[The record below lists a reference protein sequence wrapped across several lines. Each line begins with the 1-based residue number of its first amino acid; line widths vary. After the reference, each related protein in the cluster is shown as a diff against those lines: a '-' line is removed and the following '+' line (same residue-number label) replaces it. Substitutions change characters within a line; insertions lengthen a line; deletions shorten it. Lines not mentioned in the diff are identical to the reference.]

1 MNPSLRVTGR
11 LLVAGLRALIVLSL
25 ITGVVYPLVVLGIAQ
40 GAFHN
45 KANGSETTLG
55 GRVVGS
61 SLIGQRYDLPRRRGQ
76 GVPRPDLR
84 LFQPRPSNGLTT
96 NTVNTRYHLLVS
108 GGTNLAG
115 DNEVLVR
122 MVREAKAAVVRDNS
136 VPGFRVRPSQ
146 VPADAVTSSGSGLD
160 PGISPQY
167 ARLQVHRVAA
177 RNGLPVAAVEHI
189 VDRHTAGRVLGFM
202 GDPTVSVLRLNIA
215 LRALAGERAARG

>member
-11 LLVAGLRALIVLSL
+11 LLVAGLRTLIVLSL
-25 ITGVVYPLVVLGIAQ
+25 ITGVVYPLAVLGIAQ

-45 KANGSETTLG
+45 KANGSETASG

-61 SLIGQRYDLPRRRGQ
+61 SLIGQRYDLPLRRGQ
-76 GVPRPDLR
+76 RTPRPDLR

-96 NTVNTRYHLLVS
+96 NTVNTRYRLLVS

-115 DNEVLVR
+115 D
-122 MVREAKAAVVRDNS
+122 KAAVVRDNS
-136 VPGFRVRPSQ
+136 VPGFRVRASQ

-160 PGISPQY
+160 PAISPRY

-177 RNGLPVAAVEHI
+177 RNRLPVAAVEHI

-215 LRALAGERAARG
+215 LRELARERAARG